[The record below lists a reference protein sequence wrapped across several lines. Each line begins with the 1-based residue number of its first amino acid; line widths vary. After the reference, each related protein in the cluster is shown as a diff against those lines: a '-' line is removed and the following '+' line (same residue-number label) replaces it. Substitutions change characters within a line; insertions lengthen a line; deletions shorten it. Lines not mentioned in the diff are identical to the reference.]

1 MIKIELRKVF
11 NNRLL
16 WISIIIGAISGFIGL
31 FSYYSSISYS
41 IINHN
46 YARISAYEAWLF
58 CLSLGSGS
66 IYRLLVP
73 LLLIPYMDSYFNER
87 KSGYSNMI
95 LTRISHRKY
104 FFSKL
109 LAGILSANF
118 IIVSILSLW
127 LIVCFILFPGNIPNT
142 ETSFRPGDFMRGIYQ
157 VYPNIYIIYIY
168 IINILF
174 SIIFYMIGFSI
185 SSFAKKKY
193 TVLILPFII
202 YLVLIV
208 VSQIFRINELY
219 PINMIAPY
227 EINNL
232 TKPVLLREFLLM
244 LIVAISMV
252 AFFYKKDLKEV
263 S

>member
-1 MIKIELRKVF
+1 MLEIELKKVF
-11 NNRLL
+11 NNKLI

-31 FSYYSSISYS
+31 VSYYSSISYS

-46 YARISAYEAWLF
+46 FARISAYEAWLF

-66 IYRLLVP
+66 IYRVLAP

-87 KSGYSNMI
+87 KTGYSNMI
-95 LTRISHRKY
+95 LTRTSHRKY

-109 LAGILSANF
+109 FAGIFSANF
-118 IIVSILSLW
+118 IIISILSLW
-127 LIVCFILFPGNIPNT
+127 LIACFILFPSNIPNT
-142 ETSFRPGDFMRGIYQ
+142 ETNFRPGDFMGGIFQ
-157 VYPNIYIIYIY
+157 TYPYIYIAYIY

-174 SIIFYMIGFSI
+174 STIFYMIGFSI

-202 YLVLIV
+202 FLVLIL

-227 EINNL
+227 EIICL
-232 TKPVLLREFLLM
+232 SKYELIREFLLM
-244 LIVAISMV
+244 FIVAISMV

>member
-1 MIKIELRKVF
+1 MLRIELKKVF

-16 WISIIIGAISGFIGL
+16 WISIIIGAISGFMGL
-31 FSYYSSISYS
+31 FSYYSDISYS

-46 YARISAYEAWLF
+46 FARISAYEAWLF

-87 KSGYSNMI
+87 KTGYSNMI
-95 LTRISHRKY
+95 LTRTSHRKY

-142 ETSFRPGDFMRGIYQ
+142 ETNFIPGDFMRGLYQ
-157 VYPNIYIIYIY
+157 VYPYIYIAYIY

-202 YLVLIV
+202 YLVLIL

-232 TKPVLLREFLLM
+232 TKPVLIREFLLM
-244 LIVAISMV
+244 FMVAISMV